1 MSDLK
6 NRTAIVTGGSRGIG
20 AATARLLA
28 RKGWRVAVGCL
39 SHPGEAE
46 ELCKSLSAQ
55 GHEAF
60 PFRGDVSSIAEMERF
75 VQTVINRWGRLD
87 LLVNN
92 AGIAQQKLFTDITEE
107 DWERMFAVNVK
118 GVFACCRAA
127 VPHMVRQKS
136 GGIVNVSSVWGQ
148 VGASCEVHYSA
159 AKAAVIGFT
168 KALAK
173 ELGPSG
179 IRVNCVAPGV
189 IATGMNAGLDEKT
202 LEALREETPLG
213 TIGSPEEVANAILW
227 LGSED
232 SAFVTGQVIGVNGG
246 FVI

>member
-1 MSDLK
+1 MIDST

-20 AATARLLA
+20 AAAALLLA
-28 RKGWRVAVGCL
+28 REGWRVAVGCL
-39 SHPGEAE
+39 NHPEKAAA
-46 ELCKSLSAQ
+46 LCETLRKE
-55 GHEAF
+55 GCEAF
-60 PFRGDVSSIAEMERF
+60 PFQGDVSSVAEMERLAQE
-75 VQTVINRWGRLD
+75 VLSRWGQID

-107 DWERMFAVNVK
+107 EWDRMFAVHVK
-118 GVFACCRAA
+118 GVYSCCRAV
-127 VPHMVRQKS
+127 VPYMVRRKS
-136 GGIVNVSSVWGQ
+136 GNIINISSIWGQ

-189 IATGMNAGLDEKT
+189 IATEMNAQLDQMT
-202 LEALREETPLG
+202 LDALREETPLG
-213 TIGSPEEVANAILW
+213 TLGSPEEVAQAILW
-227 LGSED
+227 LAENGS
-232 SAFVTGQVIGVNGG
+232 SFVTGQVIGVNGG
-246 FVI
+246 FVV